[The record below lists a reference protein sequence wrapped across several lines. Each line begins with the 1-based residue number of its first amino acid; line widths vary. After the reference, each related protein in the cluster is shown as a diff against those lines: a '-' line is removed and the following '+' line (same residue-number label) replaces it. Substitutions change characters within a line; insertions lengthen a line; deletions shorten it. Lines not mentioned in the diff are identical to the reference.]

1 MAADWNTSLTGGGYQ
16 HTLTD
21 TFHVKGM
28 AQLGKAL
35 AALGLKIEKNV
46 MRGALRA
53 GAVPIRDEAR
63 KNAAKATGALAKG
76 LKVSTNVQR
85 GTVYAKL
92 RTSGKHGYIA
102 HFIEFGTQRHWI
114 SSRKGK
120 MLRIPQEGG
129 GRVIVARADHLGSR
143 AIPFM
148 RPAIDTKSPDAV
160 LAVANYMRNRLATQH
175 GIDVPDTGDE
185 R

>member
-102 HFIEFGTQRHWI
+102 HFIEFGTSRHI
-114 SSRKGK
+114 IAGRNGGTLS
-120 MLRIPQEGG
+120 IPLEGG
-129 GRVIVARADHLGSR
+129 GRIRVRSVEHPGSR

-148 RPAIDTKSPDAV
+148 RPAIDTQANAAV